1 MRPANFFAPAVSPSQ
16 TRIATQPRSGVR
28 IPSMMFRKADLPD
41 PLSSCQRQ
49 FRARIQPELS
59 DIDDNVRVATWER
72 KRLAEIL
79 DLEQQHGRPMAVR
92 A

>member
-1 MRPANFFAPAVSPSQ
+1 MRLANFFAPAVSPFQ
-16 TRIATQPRSGVR
+16 TCMATQPRSGAR

-41 PLSSCQRQ
+41 PLSPCQRQ
-49 FRARIQPELS
+49 FLARVPPELS
-59 DIDDNVRVATWER
+59 NIDDNVRVAAWER